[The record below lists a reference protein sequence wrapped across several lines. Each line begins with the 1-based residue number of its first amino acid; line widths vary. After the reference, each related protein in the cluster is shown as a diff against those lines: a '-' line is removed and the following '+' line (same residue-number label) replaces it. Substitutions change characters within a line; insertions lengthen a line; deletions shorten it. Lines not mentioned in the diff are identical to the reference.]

1 MLTNNQIKILLI
13 ILLGISVCTNIYF
26 ITRKTLTPETIGLRV
41 NSIPAHGGKIEY
53 IDLLKEV
60 AWNQDSGFW
69 IDKLYAIQ
77 NRHSNRFKI
86 LGFTAILYDNGNTL
100 IIELGEDKKHKKI
113 KASDIFY
120 LEDNLDFLKYDFYK

>member
-1 MLTNNQIKILLI
+1 MFTDNKIKILLI
-13 ILLGISVCTNIYF
+13 ILLGIFVCTNIYF
-26 ITRKTLTPETIGLRV
+26 IIRNTLTPETIGLTV
-41 NSIPAHGGKIEY
+41 NKVANGGKIEY

-60 AWNQDSGFW
+60 AWDREDGFW
-69 IDKLYAIQ
+69 IDKLHTIQ
-77 NRHSNRFKI
+77 SGHSNRAKFF
-86 LGFTAILYDNGNTL
+86 GFAAILYDNGNTL

>member
-1 MLTNNQIKILLI
+1 MFTNNQIKILLI
-13 ILLGISVCTNIYF
+13 ILLVISVCTNIYF
-26 ITRKTLTPETIGLRV
+26 ITRKTLTPETIGLTV
-41 NSIPAHGGKIEY
+41 NKVANKGKIEY

-86 LGFTAILYDNGNTL
+86 LGFAAILYDNGNTL

>member
-1 MLTNNQIKILLI
+1 MFTNNQIKILLI
-13 ILLGISVCTNIYF
+13 ILLVISVCTNIYF
-26 ITRKTLTPETIGLRV
+26 ITRKTLTPETIGLTV
-41 NSIPAHGGKIEY
+41 NKVANKGKIEY
-53 IDLLKEV
+53 IDLLKKV

-86 LGFTAILYDNGNTL
+86 LGFAAILYDNGNTL